1 MTDTTDTTE
10 PTTDTFL
17 ELLTSVSLRLA
28 SADDEALDE
37 VIEHALG
44 EIGRHEGAD
53 RAYITQY
60 LDDERFRNS
69 HEWVA
74 GGVQSHKSAIV
85 DMCLSDFPWSV
96 AKVRR
101 GEVWHCP
108 DLSALPPEAAP
119 ERESFGRFGVTAV
132 LQVPMRN
139 GGKLLG
145 VVGFNHV
152 LEPREWDEVTIER
165 VRRIGDALGLALLRR
180 EANQEVRQARDQAER
195 ANRAKDEF
203 LSRMSH
209 ELVTPLHAILG
220 FAELLDTPGRTE
232 HERQAV
238 QQIVGSGRHLLGLVE
253 EILVVANRPP
263 VPPVAAQSPEP
274 PAQPIE

>member
-1 MTDTTDTTE
+1 MSIPADPAADS
-10 PTTDTFL
+10 FL
-17 ELLTSVSLRLA
+17 DVLASASLRLA
-28 SADDEALDE
+28 SADDEMLDAA
-37 VIEHALG
+37 IDHALG

-53 RAYITQY
+53 RAYVT
-60 LDDERFRNS
+60 LFADDDRFSNS

-74 GGVQSHKSAIV
+74 TGVRSHREAIV
-85 DMCLSDFPWSV
+85 DMRITDFPWSY
-96 AKVRR
+96 AKVAS

-108 DLSALPPEAAP
+108 DVEELPPEAAA
-119 ERESFGRFGVTAV
+119 ERASFGEFGVTSV

-139 GGKLLG
+139 ADRLIG
-145 VVGFNHV
+145 VIGFNHV
-152 LEPREWDEVTIER
+152 DRPRAWHPITIDR
-165 VRRIGDALGLALLRR
+165 VRRIGDAIGFALLRR
-180 EANQEVRQARDQAER
+180 EANRSVRHARDVAER

-203 LSRMSH
+203 LSQVSH

-253 EILVVANRPP
+253 ELLAVTTRAS
-263 VPPVAAQSPEP
+263 AAQP
-274 PAQPIE
+274 PIE